1 MPELRLSRRR
11 AITFGAG
18 MAVGALLQA
27 CGSAATPTAV
37 ARPAEAPKA
46 GPEGSPAP
54 KPTTAPATAGAATTP
69 AAAATQPAAAAA
81 TQPAVGAAATTPAAA
96 ASPAPAVI
104 PTYTRAAGRSVQ
116 LKYWSQL
123 QPETQR
129 WKDNLVVVNSFMEAN
144 PDIYVT
150 TEHPAFADFDTKLVT
165 AARAGTPPDMSEV
178 SDSFPQLAKGGFLL
192 PLDPLVAD
200 TKLDLKDYFE
210 GKLQTCYVDGKLWA
224 LPITADCR
232 GLWSNTKILKDAG
245 VEQPPKSWD
254 ELVDVARKVTRGGV
268 YGWGVQGGNQGF
280 MICEQFSAFFIQNDA
295 KIISDDQKKAVTDQP
310 EWIEGATFW
319 QELTT
324 KHKVTQPS
332 LMTDDHNAM
341 YALFAQGKI
350 AMFPGGPWAR
360 PEITRQGPNLKF
372 GEDFNVS
379 VVPYPKSKH
388 AGTCQGGWLQ
398 SIWSASKVQDQAR
411 KLMSHYHTPENIAQE
426 AASSMPTRKASTK
439 FKPFNDPW
447 YNPYWETMPYARAP
461 IPTMAAGA
469 EISTTLYKLLQSLA
483 LGQQT
488 AEQGARAF
496 AKDVNERIIPKYAA
510 SEQGSSC
517 YCLTL

>member
-1 MPELRLSRRR
+1 LSRRGF
-11 AITFGAG
+11 ASLLTLGG
-18 MAVGALLQA
+18 VAVMLQA
-27 CGSAATPTAV
+27 CGGAASPTP
-37 ARPAEAPKA
+37 APKA
-46 GPEGSPAP
+46 EPTKPAAP
-54 KPTTAPATAGAATTP
+54 APTTAPASTTAP
-69 AAAATQPAAAAA
+69 AAAPAQPTATTQPAAGTATAA
-81 TQPAVGAAATTPAAA
+81 PKPDAAKPAAA
-96 ASPAPAVI
+96 PAPAVI
-104 PTYTRAAGRSVQ
+104 PTVTRAASRTVQ
-116 LKYWSQL
+116 VKYWSQL

-129 WKDNLVVVNSFMEAN
+129 WKDNLAVINAFMEAN

-178 SDSFPQLAKGGFLL
+178 SDSFAQLAKGGFLVQ
-192 PLDPLVAD
+192 LDPLVAD

-232 GLWSNTKILKDAG
+232 GLWWNMKILKDAG
-245 VEQPPKSWD
+245 VEAPPKTWD
-254 ELVDVARKVTRGGV
+254 DLVDTAKKVTKGGV

-295 KIISDDQKKAVTDQP
+295 KIISDDQKKALTDQP

-332 LMTDDHNAM
+332 LTTDDHNAM

-360 PEITRQGPNLKF
+360 PEIERLNPRMKF

-379 VVPYPKSKH
+379 VVPYPKAKH
-388 AGTCQGGWLQ
+388 PGTCQGGWLQ
-398 SIWSASKVQDQAR
+398 SMWSASKVQDQSR
-411 KLMSHYHTPENIAQE
+411 KLMSFYHTPESIAQE
-426 AASSMPTRKASTK
+426 AASSMPTRRGSTK
-439 FKPFNDPW
+439 VKPFNDPW

-461 IPTMAAGA
+461 VPTMAAGA
-469 EISTTLYKLLQSLA
+469 EISSTLYKLLQSLA
-483 LGQQT
+483 LNQQS
-488 AEQGARAF
+488 AADGGKAF
-496 AKDVNERIIPKYAA
+496 AKEVTERILPKYAA
-510 SEQGSSC
+510 LDPATSC
-517 YCLTL
+517 GCVTV